1 MAGKSP
7 LPDLNLLRREART
20 ETDPQQRVVK
30 VQAYV
35 AALEAQVAER
45 FPGVVAP
52 APAAA
57 PAPAPVAKDAVAG
70 YIRGQMAAGANG
82 NALIAKVADF
92 ARTDRAGAI
101 RAITAVMNERGDNV
115 AKIGRPKRGESAY
128 GVGGSKEQFATIDR
142 VIQDKGNGKY
152 LVYDNQGEEF
162 LVRPYPEG
170 DTEGRSAWWI
180 VQ

>member
-7 LPDLNLLRREART
+7 LPDLNQLRREART

-30 VQAYV
+30 VQAYI
-35 AALEAQVAER
+35 AALEARVAER

-52 APAAA
+52 APAVAA
-57 PAPAPVAKDAVAG
+57 DTAPAPVAKDAVAG

-101 RAITAVMNERGDNV
+101 RAIGNAMNESRA
-115 AKIGRPKRGESAY
+115 AK
-128 GVGGSKEQFATIDR
+128 
-142 VIQDKGNGKY
+142 
-152 LVYDNQGEEF
+152 
-162 LVRPYPEG
+162 
-170 DTEGRSAWWI
+170 
-180 VQ
+180 